1 MELKDLEALLRDM
14 SLEEKVGQMVQIPGN
29 MLTEGG
35 LITGPTDSIEM
46 TKETAS
52 LIGSILSKVGAKDLR
67 EIQDKFMAE
76 HPHHIPL
83 LFMYDVING
92 LETICPI
99 PLAQGCTFS
108 EELVEQAARAA
119 AEESAAAGLHV
130 TFSPMLDLVRDARW
144 GRVMEST
151 GEDSWLNAQLGKAMV
166 RGYQGSS
173 KLSGESLDLK
183 KEGNIAGCIKHFAA
197 YGAPEG
203 GRDYD
208 TVELS
213 ERTLREEYFPA
224 YQAALEEGCVMVMTS
239 FNTLNHIP
247 SSSNKWLMRKVLR
260 EEMGFDGVLISD
272 YSAVDEMINHGIAK
286 DSKEAAKLAIM
297 AGVDIDM
304 VSNAYVKY
312 LVELVRQ
319 GEVPEKL
326 VDEATMR
333 ILKLKNDLG
342 LFENPYKDGAEEKE
356 KAIVGCKEHRELA
369 RKMAAASFVLLKNEE
384 ILPLKKVS
392 ADKLAFIGPYVDNV
406 EMYGS
411 WSFPAKPENTVTIKN
426 GVSEKYKNVFFAQG
440 SYLQDVEQCTRYGGK
455 QEQSAEEAEHMLKE
469 AVELAGNVDTVVLCL
484 GEHRDH
490 SGEAGSRANICIPQ
504 IQMKLL
510 NAVYAV
516 NQNIVTL
523 VFSGRPLEVKEIVEK
538 SKAVMMTWM
547 PGTEGGNAISDVLFG
562 DAMPQGKLSMC
573 LPRTVAQAPI
583 YYNKFRTGRPNNSG
597 TRVGFVN
604 GYIDESTKPLYP
616 FGYGLTYTSF
626 EYSSVCL
633 DKEILAKGEV
643 LVAKTTV
650 TNTGNKEGTETV
662 QLYVQDVV
670 GSVVRPIKQLRGVQ
684 KVTLQPGESKEVSFE
699 ITEEMFRFY
708 NIDMEYVS
716 EAGEC
721 RVYIGTD
728 SDTDNQASF
737 MLIE

>member
-1 MELKDLEALLRDM
+1 MELRDLAKLLGEM

-46 TKETAS
+46 TKENAS

-67 EIQDKFMAE
+67 EIQEKFMAE

-92 LETICPI
+92 LETIYPI

-108 EELVEQAARAA
+108 EELVEAAARAA
-119 AEESAAAGLHV
+119 AKESAAAGLHV

-173 KLSGESLDLK
+173 KEAGESLDLK

-208 TVELS
+208 NVELS

-247 SSSNKWLMRKVLR
+247 SSGNKWLMRKVLR

-272 YSAVDEMINHGIAK
+272 YSAVDEMINHGIAQ

-312 LVELVRQ
+312 LAELVRE
-319 GEVPEKL
+319 GEVSEQL
-326 VDEATMR
+326 IDEAVMR

-342 LFENPYKDGAEEKE
+342 LFENPYKDGDEDKE
-356 KAIVGCKEHRELA
+356 KAIICCEEHRKLA
-369 RKMAAASFVLLKNEE
+369 RKMAAASFVLLKNDNV
-384 ILPLKKVS
+384 LPFCKE
-392 ADKLAFIGPYVDNV
+392 ADEKIAVIGPYADNV

-411 WSFPAKPENTVTIKN
+411 WSFPAKPENTVTVKQ
-426 GVSEKYKNVFFAQG
+426 GFSEKGSNVSFAQG
-440 SYLQDVEQCTRYGGK
+440 SYLQGENQCTRYGGK
-455 QEQSAEEAEHMLKE
+455 TQQSAEDAKCMLAE
-469 AVELAGNVDTVVLCL
+469 AVELARSADQIVLCL

-490 SGEAGSRANICIPQ
+490 SGEAGSRACICIPDN
-504 IQMKLL
+504 QMALL
-510 NAVYAV
+510 KAVYEV
-516 NQNIVTL
+516 NQNIVTIL
-523 VFSGRPLEVKEIVEK
+523 FSGRPLEVKEIVEM
-538 SKAVMMTWM
+538 SKAVLMVWM
-547 PGTEGGNAISDVLFG
+547 PGTEGGNAIADVLFG
-562 DAMPQGKLSMC
+562 DEMPQGRLSMC

-583 YYNKFRTGRPNNSG
+583 YYNQFRTGRPNHTG

-604 GYIDESTKPLYP
+604 GYIDESTMPLYP
-616 FGYGLTYTSF
+616 FGYGLTYTEF
-626 EYSSVCL
+626 NYSPVSL
-633 DKEILAKGEV
+633 DKTEVAMGETV
-643 LVAKTTV
+643 VAKTV
-650 TNTGNKEGTETV
+650 VRNVGACVGTETV
-662 QLYVQDVV
+662 QLYIQDVK
-670 GSVVRPIKQLRGVQ
+670 GSVVRPTKMLRGVK
-684 KVTLQPGESKEVSFE
+684 KVTLQPGESAEVSFVLRE
-699 ITEEMFRFY
+699 DMLKFY
-708 NIDMEYVS
+708 NIDMEYVC
-716 EAGEC
+716 EPGEF
-721 RVYIGTD
+721 RVFIGPD
-728 SDTDNQASF
+728 SRTENHVSYW
-737 MLIE
+737 MK